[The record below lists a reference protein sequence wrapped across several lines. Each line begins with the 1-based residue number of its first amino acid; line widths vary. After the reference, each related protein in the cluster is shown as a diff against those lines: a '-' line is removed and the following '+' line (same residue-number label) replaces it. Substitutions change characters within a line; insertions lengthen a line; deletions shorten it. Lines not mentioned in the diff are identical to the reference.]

1 MQLLK
6 KATLGLLLTLAASA
20 SHATVIDFETVLT
33 DQFTSSQTVQGF
45 DWDFSAL
52 GWFIGP
58 HDTAFCPS
66 CTSNGTSNL
75 HASGDKDGSTASV
88 LMTLNGGG
96 AFDLFGLDGATA
108 NSTEINQLS
117 ISGMFSGGGGILSI
131 VDIDG
136 VFDSYSLSGFQNLVS
151 VEFSSVNS
159 DTFNFGG
166 FSVDNLQLNAV
177 PAVPEPATLALFGI
191 GLAGLGFARKK
202 KKSA

>member
-33 DQFTSSQTVQGF
+33 DQFSNPQTVQGF
-45 DWDFSAL
+45 DWDFSSA

-58 HDTAFCPS
+58 QDTAYCPS

-96 AFDLFGLDGATA
+96 AFDLFGLDGATE
-108 NSTEINQLS
+108 NSTETNQLS
-117 ISGMFSGGGGILSI
+117 ILGMFSGSI

-177 PAVPEPATLALFGI
+177 SAVPEPATLALFGI

-202 KKSA
+202 KNSA